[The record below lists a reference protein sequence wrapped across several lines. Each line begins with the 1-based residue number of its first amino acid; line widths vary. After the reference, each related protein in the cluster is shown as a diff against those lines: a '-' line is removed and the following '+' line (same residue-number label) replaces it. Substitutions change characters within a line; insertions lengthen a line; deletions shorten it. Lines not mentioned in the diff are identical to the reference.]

1 MKAIA
6 DLKYGSPDALQFKEV
21 EKTASRDDGRT
32 EAWAEL
38 ERGVYAA
45 LETYSNVHWG
55 GRHNSMVSRFSRLR
69 CNFRVLRGTRA

>member
-6 DLKYGSPDALQFKEV
+6 DLKYGSPDALQLKEV
-21 EKTASRDDGRT
+21 EKPAPRNHERT

-45 LETYSNVHWG
+45 LETYSHVHWG
-55 GRHNSMVSRFSRLR
+55 SRHNSMVSCFS
-69 CNFRVLRGTRA
+69 A